1 MQKEKTD
8 NCEQYRNIE
17 LGNLLF
23 GHSRGSYPV
32 DREMAQPLFARFF
45 DRFGIDSYGY
55 VNAGSSLS
63 GTSKEEGE
71 MYTSVDTD
79 VFSIHPYYWVDNE
92 KAEDAPDF
100 FYKPE
105 GIEIRWYKYAM
116 RDAYSNIPLT
126 KEKIIDILK
135 KCAESAVKYGSST

>member
-1 MQKEKTD
+1 MRIDRSDGPRGICPAQW
-8 NCEQYRNIE
+8 NPVSSGVGGCQYW
-17 LGNLLF
+17 G
-23 GHSRGSYPV
+23 
-32 DREMAQPLFARFF
+32 D
-45 DRFGIDSYGY
+45 D
-55 VNAGSSLS
+55 
-63 GTSKEEGE
+63 
-71 MYTSVDTD
+71 
-79 VFSIHPYYWVDNE
+79 E